1 MKQRINII
9 FNVQPGEEKL
19 VFLMLIHSFAIGVAI
34 SFFYTAASA
43 LFLAD
48 YDVSQLP
55 IIYILGAVAVV
66 IVSSVFSR
74 VAAKY
79 STYHVL
85 LFTLVALIF
94 FVTAVYL
101 GLLLSPAPWVLFGV
115 IVWFRIFETPL
126 LLEFSSLASRMFDA
140 RQGKRLFGLLGTGE
154 SIARI
159 LGGLFIG
166 SLVIKI
172 GTVNL
177 LLIAI
182 CGLILCLVMYWLIA
196 RTAPQNLQDKDTKEQ
211 SVKQSA
217 KVAIFRNRYLLP
229 ILLLYIFAAAAKH
242 FVDFLFFAETQQQ
255 FASRDEL
262 AAFLGYFFSVVQFT
276 LLFTGS
282 FLSGRLISRFGL
294 NFGLWIQPIVFG
306 IMIALII
313 ITSSFSPLLGLV
325 FWFVALAK
333 LSEVVFYKAF
343 KDPSLWVLFAPIE
356 ASKRLAAQVAIG
368 GRGRPLGAGFAGIVL
383 IIFTTFFADS
393 PNGLNIFIF
402 FFAVSWILV
411 AVWTYRE
418 YIIMLGQALSRRL
431 LDRDAPL
438 SLDSNSLTIVEKNL
452 TKTDPETTIYALDIL
467 AEHTPEKIVPYLPA
481 LLQHEN
487 ATVRIA
493 ALQHIQNQQVTTL
506 LPQVRLLLSTR
517 QSEEV
522 SIAALHTIAALS
534 DQKETT
540 TFTKYLNAGTNLR
553 HAALVSL
560 LTDNSDTDHALAVDE
575 LNIMLWGSS
584 NKKQD
589 ALRVIG
595 ETNISDFDVRLP
607 QFLQDADTAVQQAT
621 IITMGQ
627 RNQPE
632 YWPLIIESLFNPSLH
647 EAAITA
653 IAAGG
658 EDIVPFLQE
667 QLNDR
672 NRKRNQLRHLIKA
685 CRYIPPAAVFALLE
699 PLFDHPHHR
708 IRTQVYTALYRARY
722 HADTTHHAQIQL
734 QIQVELKWATQLL
747 TTIVDVA
754 AHDSTSLLV
763 SALHEQIDVTKTRI
777 IYLIGFLYE
786 IKVVQDLNRSFT
798 IGSTENRAL
807 ALEWLDEQL
816 ADDLSLPII
825 TLLRPL
831 PVDEQATQLE
841 AFYAQAHMSF
851 SKCLENLI
859 AHNWTPWI
867 TICAAYTALKGGLIN
882 NQMIVEAMRS
892 YEETSIHDTYVI
904 MTKIV
909 GEQKREEMLQL
920 IEKVLILKSVEL
932 FTAIP
937 DSILAK
943 VASLTQEIHIEAD
956 EDIIKEGE
964 TGDSM
969 YIIVD
974 GEVQIHDGEHVI
986 ASLGNKEIFGEMA
999 LLDAKPRMATVTAT
1013 KATQLLQLDHEP
1025 FFELMTDYPVIAK
1038 GIIKVLSRRLRAFAH
1053 H

>member
-1 MKQRINII
+1 MSQRINII
-9 FNVQPGEEKL
+9 FNIQPGEEKL
-19 VFLMLIHSFAIGVAI
+19 VFMMLIHSFAIGIAI

-66 IVSSVFSR
+66 IVSSFYSR
-74 VAAKY
+74 IASKY
-79 STYHVL
+79 ATYHVL
-85 LFTLVALIF
+85 LFTLVALIL

-159 LGGLFIG
+159 LGGIFIG

-196 RTAPQNLQDKDTKEQ
+196 RTAPENLQDKDSKEQ
-211 SVKQSA
+211 SVKRSV
-217 KVAIFRNRYLLP
+217 KVAIFKNRYLLP

-242 FVDFLFFAETQQQ
+242 FVDYLFFAETQQQ

-294 NFGLWIQPIVFG
+294 NFGLWIQPIIFG

-313 ITSSFSPLLGLV
+313 ITSSFSPFLGLV

-333 LSEVVFYKAF
+333 LTEVVFYKAF

-402 FFAVSWILV
+402 FFAISWIIV

-431 LDRDAPL
+431 LDRNAPL
-438 SLDSNSLTIVEKNL
+438 SLDNQSLTIVEKNL
-452 TKTDPETTIYALDIL
+452 TKTDPGTTIYALDL
-467 AEHTPEKIVPYLPA
+467 LGEHAPEKITPYLPS

-487 ATVRIA
+487 GTVRIA
-493 ALQHIQNQQVTTL
+493 ALQHIQNQQLTTL
-506 LPQVRLLLSTR
+506 LPEVRLLLSAR

-522 SIAALHTIAALS
+522 SIAALQTIATLS
-534 DQKETT
+534 DKTETT
-540 TFTKYLNAGTNLR
+540 TFTKYLNAGSNLR

-560 LTDNSDTDHALAVDE
+560 LTDNAAADRDLAIGE
-575 LNIMLWGSS
+575 LDIMLWGDS
-584 NKKQD
+584 NKRQD
-589 ALRVIG
+589 ALQVIG
-595 ETNISDFDVRLP
+595 ETNISDFDTRLP
-607 QFLQDADTAVQQAT
+607 QFLQDPDTAVQQAT

-632 YWPLIIESLFNPSLH
+632 YWPLIIESLFKPSLH

-653 IAAGG
+653 IAASG
-658 EDIVPFLQE
+658 EEIAPFLQG
-667 QLNDR
+667 QLNNSSR
-672 NRKRNQLRHLIKA
+672 NRNQLRYLIKA
-685 CRYIPPAAVFALLE
+685 CRYIPPSAVFTLLE
-699 PLFDHPHHR
+699 PLFDYSHHR
-708 IRTQVYTALYRARY
+708 IRTEVYTALYRARY
-722 HADTTHHAQIQL
+722 QANTPHIEQIL
-734 QIQVELKWATQLL
+734 KQIQVELRWATQLL
-747 TTIVDVA
+747 ATIIDVA
-754 AHDSTSLLV
+754 NNENTDLLS
-763 SALHEQIDVTKTRI
+763 SALHEQVDVTKTRI
-777 IYLIGFLYE
+777 IYLMGFLYD
-786 IKVVQDLNRSFT
+786 IKVVPDINRSLS
-798 IGSTENRAL
+798 IGSTETRAL
-807 ALEWLDEQL
+807 AFEWIDEQL
-816 ADDLSLPII
+816 PDDLSLPII
-825 TLLRPL
+825 TLLKAL
-831 PVDEQATQLE
+831 PANDQATQLE
-841 AFYAQAHMSF
+841 AFYPQEHLPF
-851 SKCLENLI
+851 SRCLENLI

-867 TICAAYTALKGGLIN
+867 TICTAYTAFTGGLIN
-882 NQMIVEAMRS
+882 NQIIVEAMRS

-904 MTKIV
+904 MTKIA

-920 IEKVLILKSVEL
+920 IEKVIILKSIEL

-956 EDIIKEGE
+956 ENIINEGE

-969 YIIVD
+969 YIVVE
-974 GEVQIHDGEHVI
+974 GEVQIHDTEHII

-1013 KATQLLQLDHEP
+1013 KSTQLLQLDHEP
-1025 FFELMTDYPVIAK
+1025 FFELMSDYPVIAR
-1038 GIIKVLSRRLRAFAH
+1038 GIIKVLTQRLRKLAH